1 MSVADSM
8 HMWDEIAR
16 LKLQV
21 SELQQHEKTL
31 LEANKVAADERKRF
45 ATQPQLDAG
54 LSLKASTTMMDVE
67 IAKVRQEL
75 LAALD
80 KKADVTLVDHTFQRK
95 LDMSIFEAH
104 QHAMAKMRSQLEQL
118 IKDMFAALALPI
130 ERDVRDV
137 KDHLEMYEKRLGSA
151 AQAIDMAKHQDTLLS
166 DRLKALERKCK
177 CDDDDKDNNAATEQ
191 FFRGD
196 SATTFRSFGRAI
208 NALHAK
214 HVASQSHAATLESK
228 LESMQAA
235 LDAVHVE
242 ATKSHVDVSALVAAE
257 MRHMQPIDAKIV
269 HEIQAAQRE
278 MADKI
283 KLAQATATTA
293 VNAVDAFKT
302 NASQLLQAAC
312 DDKIAHSVQVMAKQ
326 NNQLRD
332 LIQRNQVI
340 AAEQCHQLRTK
351 LDASSASHANLEKEL
366 RAVARQCDLTAR
378 DVTEMK
384 GPFMTEVRN
393 LQHENSAILSEI
405 QRQQDVSREL
415 VLDYKSQVV
424 ATKPQQTRQLRPQ
437 SCNVAKR
444 HVLNDVG
451 RPARPKERA
460 QTAGP
465 KRKPDLYHH
474 FSHTKP
480 IDMSY
485 LPSKSLSM
493 DSNNNLESLLGY

>member
-1 MSVADSM
+1 MSIDEFADSM

-95 LDMSIFEAH
+95 LDVSIFEAH

-196 SATTFRSFGRAI
+196 SATTFRSFGHAI

-312 DDKIAHSVQVMAKQ
+312 DDKIAHSVRLLPQRRALTAVLSQVQVMAKQ

-332 LIQRNQVI
+332 LVQRNQV
-340 AAEQCHQLRTK
+340 
-351 LDASSASHANLEKEL
+351 
-366 RAVARQCDLTAR
+366 
-378 DVTEMK
+378 
-384 GPFMTEVRN
+384 VR
-393 LQHENSAILSEI
+393 
-405 QRQQDVSREL
+405 
-415 VLDYKSQVV
+415 
-424 ATKPQQTRQLRPQ
+424 
-437 SCNVAKR
+437 
-444 HVLNDVG
+444 
-451 RPARPKERA
+451 
-460 QTAGP
+460 
-465 KRKPDLYHH
+465 
-474 FSHTKP
+474 
-480 IDMSY
+480 
-485 LPSKSLSM
+485 
-493 DSNNNLESLLGY
+493 LG

>member
-1 MSVADSM
+1 
-8 HMWDEIAR
+8 MWDEIAR

-80 KKADVTLVDHTFQRK
+80 KKADVTLVDHTSQRK
-95 LDMSIFEAH
+95 LDVSIFEAH

-196 SATTFRSFGRAI
+196 SATTFRSFGHAI

-312 DDKIAHSVQVMAKQ
+312 DDKIAHSVRLLPQRRALTAVLSQVQVMAKQ

-332 LIQRNQVI
+332 LVQRNQVI

-351 LDASSASHANLEKEL
+351 LDTSSASHANLEKEL

-465 KRKPDLYHH
+465 K
-474 FSHTKP
+474 
-480 IDMSY
+480 
-485 LPSKSLSM
+485 
-493 DSNNNLESLLGY
+493 

>member
-95 LDMSIFEAH
+95 LDVSIFEAH

-196 SATTFRSFGRAI
+196 SATTFRSFGHAI

-312 DDKIAHSVQVMAKQ
+312 DDKIAHSVRLLPQRRALTAVLSQVQVMAKQ

-332 LIQRNQVI
+332 LVQRNQVI

-351 LDASSASHANLEKEL
+351 LDTSSASHANLEKEL

-465 KRKPDLYHH
+465 K
-474 FSHTKP
+474 
-480 IDMSY
+480 
-485 LPSKSLSM
+485 
-493 DSNNNLESLLGY
+493 